1 VVVTSMRAE
10 YALPWYLRFLQNTA
24 QSVLTRSYTDEIQA
38 TVHQLCVA
46 PGQPLTPAPP
56 PVVVAP
62 LLPLS
67 AYFTR

>member
-38 TVHQLCVA
+38 TVHQLC
-46 PGQPLTPAPP
+46 GPLSEAL
-56 PVVVAP
+56 AP
-62 LLPLS
+62 LPSVPIVPLWPI
-67 AYFTR
+67 